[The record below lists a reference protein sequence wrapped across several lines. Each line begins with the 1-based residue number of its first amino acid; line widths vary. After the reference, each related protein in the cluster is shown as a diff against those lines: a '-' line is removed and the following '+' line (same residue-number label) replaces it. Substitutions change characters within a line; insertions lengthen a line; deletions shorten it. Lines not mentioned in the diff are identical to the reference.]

1 MRREKNARPFTLA
14 IASGK
19 GGTGK
24 TTLATALAEA
34 AGMGVTL
41 RDCDVEEPNA
51 HLFVQPHW
59 SRHTEQNRPVPR
71 IDAQRCSAC
80 GKCAELCQFNAI
92 AVAGG
97 RAMVFAELC
106 HSCQGCRRICP
117 EGAISDENMPMGSL
131 DCGMQLKDPAAPIN
145 FISGKLAI
153 GQVMAPP
160 LIRAVKN
167 VGAAEPLNILDCP
180 PGTSC
185 PMITA
190 VRGSDFVI
198 LVTEPTPFGLNDLEL
213 AVETVRQLGLPFGV
227 IINRADS
234 GDSRVHDYCRTR
246 GINIALEIPW
256 KRSIAEAYSRGDSL
270 CEKGAP
276 AKPALPQLSATWPTT
291 VSVPT
296 AMLMPPICT

>member
-1 MRREKNARPFTLA
+1 MSDTHTYQSAHPFTLA
-14 IASGK
+14 VASGK

-34 AGMGVTL
+34 AGAGVTL

-51 HLFVQPHW
+51 HLFVRPRW
-59 SRHTEQNRPVPR
+59 SRHTEQNRPVPQ
-71 IDAQRCSAC
+71 IDPQRCTAC

-117 EGAISDENMPMGSL
+117 EGAISDKDMPMGSL
-131 DCGMQLKDPAAPIN
+131 DCGVQLKNPSAPIN

-167 VGAAEPLNILDCP
+167 VGAAEALNILDCP

-190 VRGSDFVI
+190 VRGSQFVL

-213 AVETVRQLGLPFGV
+213 AVETVRQLEIPFAV
-227 IINRADS
+227 VINRADS
-234 GDSRVHDYCRTR
+234 GDARVRDYCRNQ
-246 GINIALEIPW
+246 GIEIAMEIPW

-270 CEKGAP
+270 CEAAP
-276 AKPALPQLSATWPTT
+276 ELKQQLHT
-291 VSVPT
+291 
-296 AMLMPPICT
+296 MLESIVEREVAA

>member
-1 MRREKNARPFTLA
+1 MKTNDIQPKAPIFTLA

-34 AGMGVTL
+34 AGIPVTL

-51 HLFVQPHW
+51 HLFIRPQWHC
-59 SRHTEQNRPVPR
+59 HTEQTRPVPQ
-71 IDAQRCSAC
+71 IDQERCTAC
-80 GKCAELCQFNAI
+80 GACAELCQFNAI

-106 HSCQGCRRICP
+106 HSCGGCRRICP
-117 EGAISDENMPMGSL
+117 EGAISDKEVAIGTL
-131 DCGMQLKDPAAPIN
+131 DCGTQHKNPTTPIN
-145 FISGKLAI
+145 FIQGKLAI

-160 LIRAVKN
+160 LIRAVKHIK
-167 VGAAEPLNILDCP
+167 AKETLNILDCP

-213 AVETVRQLGLPFGV
+213 AVETVRQLQIPFAV
-227 IINRADS
+227 VINRADS
-234 GDSRVHDYCRTR
+234 GDSGVRSYCRSNN
-246 GINIALEIPW
+246 IDIALEIPW
-256 KRSIAEAYSRGDSL
+256 KREIAEAYSRGDSL
-270 CEKGAP
+270 CDAAP
-276 AKPALPQLSATWPTT
+276 ELKQQLHTMLQQIMC
-291 VSVPT
+291 VKET
-296 AMLMPPICT
+296 A

>member
-1 MRREKNARPFTLA
+1 MPETQKEHSCAPFTLA

-34 AGMGVTL
+34 AGMAVTL

-51 HLFVQPHW
+51 HLFVQPQW
-59 SRHTEQNRPVPR
+59 SRHSEQNRPVPL
-71 IDAQRCSAC
+71 IDTQLCSAC

-117 EGAISDENMPMGSL
+117 EGAISDKNMPMGSL
-131 DCGMQLKDPAAPIN
+131 DCGVQLKNPAAPIN

-167 VGAAEPLNILDCP
+167 VGAGEALNILDCP

-213 AVETVRQLGLPFGV
+213 AVETVRQLELPFGV
-227 IINRADS
+227 VINRSDTGNS
-234 GDSRVHDYCRTR
+234 EVRNYCRDNA
-246 GINIALEIPW
+246 INIALEIPW
-256 KRSIAEAYSRGDSL
+256 ERSIAEAYSRGDSL
-270 CEKGAP
+270 CNASPVLKEK
-276 AKPALPQLSATWPTT
+276 LHTMLQHIMQREESA
-291 VSVPT
+291 
-296 AMLMPPICT
+296 